1 MPYSMGVSVD
11 NRRASVTGSW
21 SSATTGSTGFI
32 GDNYIYTTSDPNG
45 VKKVRWSPK
54 FLMEGY
60 YSVYA
65 NLPDGSPS
73 RDPEAMYTIHHAD
86 GVFVALTDQRTR
98 SKGAY
103 LGTFRFELEGEQY
116 VELDNKRNSTSLL
129 VNADAMIFVL
139 ELGPYKQPNIRIK
152 ADRISR
158 GINRIELAGELD
170 FHLNIQRLSN
180 GKSFGVEVLPGTDVY
195 YDYFA
200 ANADDEQITYRVG
213 VIGRPGYAAFTTLTK
228 LTPVAVSSEIQI
240 TALGYKSRQ
249 QKEVLVKPVSGATRF
264 SVINAVD
271 GSTVQHMR
279 NLETVNDPMMTSVLK
294 GDFTG
299 VTKPGNY
306 RIKTDNGLFSTVFP
320 IDDNIYDD
328 FLRAS
333 LRNLKLTRWPE
344 TKIAT
349 REDTKLPI
357 DIGGGWEDAIDYKHW
372 TSYNDT
378 IQPFAL
384 MELMSSGVKI
394 PGIEEELR
402 YGLAYLLKIQE
413 RNPNGSGV
421 MKFGQLA
428 AAYSDIESS
437 DSTPY
442 ILRVENIDLDNLGGY
457 NKRCEH
463 VIAHYLYALVLS
475 KAAAYF
481 SRDREYSDQ
490 LKTQAIDAFAYMDK
504 YDEQSNVKYA
514 EFFTTKDYFR
524 ALPVINYAYKALAAY
539 ELHKLTGKTS
549 FTDKAKQA
557 LNKVVQAQKRDH
569 KKTAAKITGFFSK
582 DVGSPDIMRSR
593 IHAGIPLYALSL
605 LSREITDATESEWFS
620 WHTAAKTFVDGF
632 VKRFVPT
639 TPYGVVP
646 YGFGI
651 GPRKLSAA
659 DTLNYRFFQG
669 TESEAN
675 SYSDGNTKMLA
686 LYAGALYEYVISFG
700 DAEVMKIADD
710 QLEWVGGKNVFGTPT
725 IAGIGEV
732 KLDSTKLTSHGYS
745 ANGYALVGTMVNG
758 IDGGLGSDYPN
769 WTNSWQTGETWGV
782 NRSWMQFAVAQLTK
796 LENWKKK
803 KEDVFIES
811 VKLSSEVIASG
822 GSATATV
829 KIVNSSDLSKKVA
842 VRLLGDNASIDD
854 PERTIVLKSGS
865 VTELALEVKGLIAD
879 KTMVIAAVLD
889 GNRISAKSVLGF
901 VQ

>member
-1 MPYSMGVSVD
+1 MGVSVD

-21 SSATTGSTGFI
+21 STGATGSAGFI

-45 VKKVRWSPK
+45 GKKVRWSPK

-65 NLPDGSPS
+65 NLPDGSPG

-86 GVFVALTDQRTR
+86 GVFVALADQRTR

-103 LGTFRFELEGEQY
+103 LGTFRFEIEGEQY

-139 ELGPYKQPNIRIK
+139 ELGPSKQSNIRIK
-152 ADRISR
+152 ATSVSR
-158 GINRIELAGELD
+158 GINRIELTGELD
-170 FHLNIQRLSN
+170 FPLYIQRLSN

-213 VIGRPGYAAFTTLTK
+213 VIGRPGYAASTTLTK
-228 LTPVAVSSEIQI
+228 LTSVPVSSEIQI
-240 TALGYKSRQ
+240 TALGYKPSQ
-249 QKEVLVKPVSGATRF
+249 QKEVLVKPISGATRF

-279 NLETVNDPMMTSVLK
+279 NLEAVNDPMMTSVLK

-299 VTKPGNY
+299 IIKPGHY

-320 IDDNIYDD
+320 IGDNIYDD

-333 LRNLKLTRWPE
+333 LRNLRLTRWPE

-349 REDTKLPI
+349 REDTKFPI

-402 YGLAYLLKIQE
+402 YGLSYLMKIQE
-413 RNPNGSGV
+413 RSPNGSGV

-442 ILRVENIDLDNLGGY
+442 ILRVENIDLDDLGGY

-504 YDEQSNVKYA
+504 YDEQANVKYA

-549 FTDKAKQA
+549 YRDKAKQA
-557 LNKVVQAQKRDH
+557 LNKVVQSQKRDH
-569 KKTAAKITGFFSK
+569 KKTAAKITGFFSR
-582 DVGSPDIMRSR
+582 DVGSSDIMRSR

-620 WHTAAKTFVDGF
+620 WHATAKTFVDGF
-632 VKRFVPT
+632 IKRFVPT
-639 TPYGVVP
+639 TPYGIIP

-651 GPRKLSAA
+651 GPRKLSPS
-659 DTLNYRFFQG
+659 DSMNYRFFQG
-669 TESEAN
+669 SESEAN
-675 SYSDGNTKMLA
+675 SYSDG
-686 LYAGALYEYVISFG
+686 
-700 DAEVMKIADD
+700 
-710 QLEWVGGKNVFGTPT
+710 TPRCWLCMQ
-725 IAGIGEV
+725 V
-732 KLDSTKLTSHGYS
+732 RYM
-745 ANGYALVGTMVNG
+745 N
-758 IDGGLGSDYPN
+758 
-769 WTNSWQTGETWGV
+769 
-782 NRSWMQFAVAQLTK
+782 MQFH
-796 LENWKKK
+796 
-803 KEDVFIES
+803 
-811 VKLSSEVIASG
+811 SE
-822 GSATATV
+822 T
-829 KIVNSSDLSKKVA
+829 L
-842 VRLLGDNASIDD
+842 R
-854 PERTIVLKSGS
+854 
-865 VTELALEVKGLIAD
+865 
-879 KTMVIAAVLD
+879 
-889 GNRISAKSVLGF
+889 
-901 VQ
+901 

>member
-1 MPYSMGVSVD
+1 MGVSVD
-11 NRRASVTGSW
+11 NRRAAVTGSW
-21 SSATTGSTGFI
+21 STVATGSVGFI

-45 VKKVRWSPK
+45 GKKVRWSPK
-54 FLMEGY
+54 FLMGGY

-65 NLPDGSPS
+65 NLPDGSPG
-73 RDPEAMYTIHHAD
+73 RDPEAMYTIRHAD
-86 GVFVALTDQRTR
+86 GVFLALADQRTR
-98 SKGAY
+98 SKAAY
-103 LGTFRFELEGEQY
+103 LGTFRFELAGDQY
-116 VELDNKRNSTSLL
+116 VELDNKRNSTSVL

-139 ELGPYKQPNIRIK
+139 EPSLSKQPNIRIK
-152 ADRISR
+152 AACVSH

-170 FHLNIQRLSN
+170 SPLNIQRVSN
-180 GKSFGVEVLPGTDVY
+180 GKSFGVEVLPGTEVY

-200 ANADDEQITYRVG
+200 ANTDDEQVTYRVG
-213 VIGRPGYAAFTTLTK
+213 VVGKPGYAASTTLAK
-228 LTPVAVSSEIQI
+228 LAPVTVTPEIQI
-240 TALGYKSRQ
+240 TALGYKPGQR
-249 QKEVLVKPVSGATRF
+249 KEVFVKPVSGATRF
-264 SVINAVD
+264 SVISAVD

-294 GDFTG
+294 GEFTG

-306 RIKTDNGLFSTVFP
+306 RIKTDNGLLSSVFP
-320 IDDNIYDD
+320 IGDNIYDD

-333 LRNLKLTRWPE
+333 LRNLRLTRWPE
-344 TKIAT
+344 TKIVI
-349 REDTKLPI
+349 REDTNLPI

-384 MELMSSGVKI
+384 MELLSSGVKI

-402 YGLAYLLKIQE
+402 YGLSYLLKIQE

-463 VIAHYLYALVLS
+463 VIAHYLYALVLAKS
-475 KAAAYF
+475 AAYF
-481 SRDREYSDQ
+481 ARDREYSDR
-490 LKTQAIDAFAYMDK
+490 LKKQAVDAFVYMDQ
-504 YDEQSNVKYA
+504 YDEKANVKYA

-524 ALPVINYAYKALAAY
+524 ALPVINYSYKALAAH

-549 FTDKAKQA
+549 YRDKAKQA
-557 LNKVVQAQKRDH
+557 LNNVVHAQKRDH
-569 KKTAAKITGFFSK
+569 KKTSSKITGLFAK
-582 DVGSPDIMRSR
+582 DVGSSELMRSR
-593 IHAGIPLYALSL
+593 IHAGVPLYALSL
-605 LSREITDATESEWFS
+605 LSREITDASEAEWHS
-620 WHTAAKTFVDGF
+620 WHVTAKTFVDGF
-632 VKRFVPT
+632 IKRFVPT
-639 TPYGVVP
+639 TPYGVMP

-651 GPRKLSAA
+651 GPRKLSST
-659 DTLNYRFFQG
+659 DSMNYRFFQG
-669 TESEAN
+669 AESEAN

-686 LYAGALYEYVISFG
+686 LYAGALYEFAISF
-700 DAEVMKIADD
+700 DDSEAARIADD
-710 QLEWVGGKNVFGTPT
+710 QIEWIGGKNVFGTPA

-732 KLDSTKLTSHGYS
+732 KLDATKLTSHGYS

-796 LENWKKK
+796 LEKRKKRN
-803 KEDVFIES
+803 EPVFIES
-811 VKLSSEVIASG
+811 VKLSDEIVTVG
-822 GSATATV
+822 VTNTATV
-829 KIVNSSDLSKKVA
+829 KIVNTSDLNKKVT
-842 VRLLGDNASIDD
+842 VQLLADNATILEPEHIVRIKPGSYTNLVLEFSGKVADRTMLFTAMIDGK
-854 PERTIVLKSGS
+854 RHT
-865 VTELALEVKGLIAD
+865 
-879 KTMVIAAVLD
+879 
-889 GNRISAKSVLGF
+889 AKSVLGF